1 MAIFCV
7 TGSTDGIGRAAATR
21 LVTAGHHVLL
31 HARSAERGAD
41 VLAGL
46 GELARG
52 SGGEVHLVTGDLSSL
67 EQVRALAEQVR
78 RRGPL
83 AALVHNAGVWVRGQ
97 VPASSADGYETTF
110 AVNVL
115 APHLLTS
122 LLAGSL
128 DDAGARVVWLGSGM
142 ARSGAKHLQAARLQ
156 EIATAATRSDQDAK
170 RAYATSK
177 AADVALALG
186 WGTRLR
192 RATSA
197 ALDPGWVPTKL
208 ASAGASGSVDV
219 PGEALAWLASQAPAQ
234 TLASS
239 PYVKGHQGTSVPGP
253 LRERELQ
260 DALMGTCDRLAG
272 VA

>member
-1 MAIFCV
+1 MSTLCV

-31 HARSAERGAD
+31 HARSAERGAE
-41 VLAGL
+41 VLA
-46 GELARG
+46 ELAELAGG
-52 SGGEVHLVTGDLSSL
+52 SGGAVDLVTGDLSSL
-67 EQVRALAEQVR
+67 EEVRALAEQVLAHE
-78 RRGPL
+78 PL
-83 AALVHNAGVWVRGQ
+83 DALVHNAGVWVRGQ
-97 VPASSADGYETTF
+97 VPASSVDGYETTF

-142 ARSGAKHLQAARLQ
+142 ARSGAKHLRASGLQ
-156 EIATAATRSDQDAK
+156 EIATTATRSDQDAK

-177 AADVALALG
+177 AADVVLALG
-186 WGTRLR
+186 WGARLDR
-192 RATSA
+192 VTSA

-219 PGEALAWLASQAPAQ
+219 PGEALAWLATAAPAR
-234 TLASS
+234 TLADS
-239 PYVKGHQGTSVPGP
+239 PYVKGHQGTSVPAA

-260 DALMGTCDRLAG
+260 DALMEVCDRL
-272 VA
+272 VRV